1 MKYIK
6 DIKLHSDNDSQ
17 DVQNKNFDSISP
29 FGSNYASAYAYK
41 RTEKILIA
49 LYLVTNFVPENEP
62 ARIYIRNKSLHL
74 LSDTLLLKSGFRS
87 AGSERVNTI
96 IASINEILS
105 LLDVIH
111 AAGFI
116 STMNLEVLK
125 KELINLILFLRSV
138 EDDSSAQSI
147 HLEDSY
153 FDTNATSEL
162 KEHFKGHI
170 EKDVMSDIKKTFE
183 KDIKRKGRIS
193 SRINKQSVAVKK
205 HSDRR
210 EQILSL
216 LKDKKTVTV
225 KDVSEVILNCSE
237 KTIQRELMT
246 LVTSGVLKKE
256 GERRWSTYSFT

>member
-6 DIKLHSDNDSQ
+6 DIKLHSPSNSD
-17 DVQNKNFDSISP
+17 DVQNNNFASISP
-29 FGSNYASAYAYK
+29 FGSNHASAYVYK
-41 RTEKILIA
+41 KTEKILVA
-49 LYLVTNFVPENEP
+49 LYLVTNFVPETEP

-116 STMNLEVLK
+116 SNMNLEVLK
-125 KELINLILFLRSV
+125 KELISLILFLRSV

-147 HLEDSY
+147 HIEDSY
-153 FDTNATSEL
+153 FDTNTTSEL

-170 EKDVMSDIKKTFE
+170 EKDVIFDIKKTFV
-183 KDIKRKGRIS
+183 KDIKRKGQIP
-193 SRINKQSVAVKK
+193 SRIKKQSVVIKK
-205 HSDRR
+205 HLDRR

-216 LKDKKTVTV
+216 LKDKKVVTV
-225 KDVSEVILNCSE
+225 KDVSEIILNCGE
-237 KTIQRELMT
+237 KTIQRELMA
-246 LVTSGVLKKE
+246 LVISGVLKKD
-256 GERRWSTYSFT
+256 GERRWSTYSFA